1 MYAYYTR
8 NSFVW
13 SRVLNYI
20 KTKKLNV
27 LKYHWSLIEEPNRTI
42 HNTGEKTIKIRTT
55 GNEKNRVIVVS
66 ACAGD
71 ASKLRPM
78 VIFKRKTLPKLA
90 NKHGVVIAA
99 QEKGWMDTEGM
110 KLWIDKVWH
119 ARRGGLERRRSL
131 LVFDSF
137 EAHVTDRVKRALE
150 RETRAWL

>member
-1 MYAYYTR
+1 MRIIHGILLFGVVCLIT
-8 NSFVW
+8 
-13 SRVLNYI
+13 I

-42 HNTGEKTIKIRTT
+42 HNTGEKTIRIRTT

-78 VIFKRKTLPKLA
+78 VIFKRKTLPKVA

-110 KLWIDKVWH
+110 KLWIDKRCVYIYP
-119 ARRGGLERRRSL
+119 EN
-131 LVFDSF
+131 
-137 EAHVTDRVKRALE
+137 
-150 RETRAWL
+150 